1 MPKSEEEYNRNIEHI
16 IKLYFASV
24 YRFIIRLVRDAV
36 VAEDLTQDTFVKVW
50 RYLPEYDKEEELKNW
65 IFTIARNTTL
75 DWLRKKKPL
84 VFSQIVNPKESRD
97 AFNEVDSFDP
107 VSSDALPEELFAR
120 QEVKA
125 YLEACIAELPIVY
138 QEVLFLKLDGDLTL
152 EQIANVLDKSINTV
166 KSLYRRGL
174 GKLRLSLKEEFFEQ

>member
-16 IKLYFASV
+16 IKLYFASI
-24 YRFIIRLVRDAV
+24 YRFIFRLVGEVV

-65 IFTIARNTTL
+65 IFIIARNTAL

-84 VFSQIVNPKESRD
+84 VFSQIVNPKESAN

-107 VSSDALPEELFAR
+107 ASSEALPEELFAR
-120 QEVKA
+120 QEA
-125 YLEACIAELPIVY
+125 RDYLENFINQLPFVY
-138 QEVLFLKLDGDLTL
+138 QEVIYLRLDGDLTL
-152 EQIANVLDKSINTV
+152 EQIAGVLGKSVNTV
-166 KSLYRRGL
+166 KSIYRRGL
-174 GKLRLSLKEEFFEQ
+174 KKLRLSLKKEFFE